1 MSSKYFFKVAKKL
14 IIIFIWLVIW
24 QLLANVIGVSFIFP
38 SVTDVLKAL
47 LELIGTKD
55 YYRIILSSGL
65 RISIGFLMAFVVGI
79 ITATLAGRFKIIKDF
94 LEPVMQ
100 LLKTIPVTSFI
111 ILVLIWAGS
120 QNVSIVISFIITLP
134 MIYSG
139 LLSGIAQVDIK
150 LIQMSHIFRMSK
162 IKTLK
167 YIYIPQVY
175 PYIVSS
181 LKVAIGMCWK
191 AGISAEVIGLSKNSI
206 GTQMYYSKLYL
217 MTAQLF
223 AWSITVVVVS
233 FLAEKIY
240 LVIMRIIKDI
250 IFREFG
256 K

>member
-100 LLKTIPVTSFI
+100 LLKTIPVTTFI

-150 LIQMSHIFRMSK
+150 LIQTKPGDVNRCLFHLFLHFELLAQIAGAQTAPLSFTVPLGSLVHPYPLTFPVVFRQQSHA
-162 IKTLK
+162 
-167 YIYIPQVY
+167 P
-175 PYIVSS
+175 
-181 LKVAIGMCWK
+181 
-191 AGISAEVIGLSKNSI
+191 
-206 GTQMYYSKLYL
+206 
-217 MTAQLF
+217 
-223 AWSITVVVVS
+223 
-233 FLAEKIY
+233 
-240 LVIMRIIKDI
+240 
-250 IFREFG
+250 
-256 K
+256 